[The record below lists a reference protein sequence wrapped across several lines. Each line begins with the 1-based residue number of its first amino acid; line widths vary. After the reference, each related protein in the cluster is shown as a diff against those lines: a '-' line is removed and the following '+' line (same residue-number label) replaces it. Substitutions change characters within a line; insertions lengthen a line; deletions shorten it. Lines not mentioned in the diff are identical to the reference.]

1 MTHAL
6 FSPDLVGP
14 LVALLSLVCLAFA
27 LGYAAKPF
35 LTRAKPPAPP
45 PTETT
50 IASIL
55 ADDGPY
61 RSAAPAPDTPLPE
74 LLDQIQRLQAENA
87 LLRTEVTAA
96 HAKINAH
103 GPPTAPLL
111 LWMLAG
117 QAIRLVEGGLHWK
130 DQGVTLKWHKDL
142 GLYTVVHSGK
152 TIASPVLNHTFL
164 TKVAKI
170 APFKDWK

>member
-1 MTHAL
+1 MNPVH
-6 FSPDLVGP
+6 LVDFVGM
-14 LVALLSLVCLAFA
+14 LVALVSLFCLAFA
-27 LGYAAKPF
+27 IRYAAQPF
-35 LTRAKPPAPP
+35 WKRSKPPAPP

-96 HAKINAH
+96 HAIINARV
-103 GPPTAPLL
+103 PPAAPLL
-111 LWMLAG
+111 LWNLAG
-117 QAIRLVEGGLHWK
+117 SAIRLLEGGLHWK

-152 TIASPVLNHTFL
+152 TIASPVLNNTFL